1 VSRLSSLPAATALLA
16 VATVT
21 LAGGPATAKPID
33 SGTFHEEL
41 DLVLTDFCGVTG
53 LEIDLHVD
61 TVFDY
66 TVRSKGRDQLPYFS
80 QLARGTRTFTNPDN
94 DRTVTEVFNGLE
106 KDLQVTDNGDGTFT
120 ILVLGTGNSTVTG
133 TDGKA
138 IARNPGQL
146 RWEILI
152 DNNDTPQD
160 PSDDEFLEFLGDVKG
175 STGRTDD
182 FCAAAVAELTGG

>member
-1 VSRLSSLPAATALLA
+1 MARLPTLPTAAALLA
-16 VATVT
+16 VATLT
-21 LAGGPATAKPID
+21 AAGGPATAKPIE

-41 DLVLTDFCGVTG
+41 DLVITDFCGVTG

-80 QLARGTRTFTNPDN
+80 QLVRGTRTFTNPDN
-94 DRTVTEVFNGLE
+94 DRTVTEVFNGPE
-106 KDLQVTDNGDGTFT
+106 KDLKVTDNGDGTFT
-120 ILVLGTGNSTVTG
+120 ILVLGTGNSTVFG

-152 DNNDTPQD
+152 DNKGTPQD

-182 FCAAAVAELTGG
+182 FCAAAVPELT

>member
-1 VSRLSSLPAATALLA
+1 
-16 VATVT
+16 
-21 LAGGPATAKPID
+21 
-33 SGTFHEEL
+33 GTIHEEFSFG
-41 DLVLTDFCGVTG
+41 VTGFCGVDG
-53 LEIDLHVD
+53 LDIEVD
-61 TVFDY
+61 VVND
-66 TVRSKGRDQLPYFS
+66 VRFRLGSRGNDQLPYFS
-80 QLARGTRTFTNPDN
+80 QLVRGTRTFTNPDN
-94 DRTVTEVFNGLE
+94 DRTVTEVFNGPE
-106 KDLQVTDNGDGTFT
+106 KDLKVTDNGDGTFT
-120 ILVLGTGNSTVTG
+120 ILVLGTGNSTVFG

-182 FCAAAVAELTGG
+182 FCAAAVPELT